1 MQQTS
6 YRHKLT
12 KYDLP
17 PTPHFERDDYL
28 SGDFDAGTLTTT
40 FGTRVIVLP
49 EELIRGLHEA
59 LEFETGRAW
68 SIVCYSCGRNW
79 GARLMQMM
87 QNEWREHHRQQL
99 EHMDF
104 HMFEVWMRDYFKF
117 NGWGELE
124 IDFSMET
131 RGVVLFHLRDSVLDT
146 ILEDFP
152 HDFVNEIF
160 AGVIAAMS
168 TWLAGRDLDCL
179 EVAQASEG
187 SGAVLAVTLPERVTL
202 ARRLRASGAS
212 DEEMLDAL
220 SATPSE

>member
-87 QNEWREHHRQQL
+87 QNEWREHHRQ
-99 EHMDF
+99 
-104 HMFEVWMRDYFKF
+104 R
-117 NGWGELE
+117 GCGEELQQRR
-124 IDFSMET
+124 SVALAVAALVVARRHGVAHR
-131 RGVVLFHLRDSVLDT
+131 RGL
-146 ILEDFP
+146 
-152 HDFVNEIF
+152 
-160 AGVIAAMS
+160 
-168 TWLAGRDLDCL
+168 LAT
-179 EVAQASEG
+179 
-187 SGAVLAVTLPERVTL
+187 SGA
-202 ARRLRASGAS
+202 
-212 DEEMLDAL
+212 
-220 SATPSE
+220 